1 MDDEEGRILA
11 IEVKKIEENT
21 EAHHSFDM
29 DGSSCFIVNN
39 LLSESAGYFK
49 AFLVVLIIENNIYFK
64 TWRNTMNRETIY
76 HFVGIKG
83 AGMSALALI
92 LHEEGYKVQGSD
104 VPKYFFT
111 QQLLEENNIP
121 ISPFDA
127 KNIEAG
133 QLIIAGNSFPD
144 THEEI
149 VRAKELGLP
158 VVRYHNFIGEKITDH
173 TSVAVTGSHGKTTT
187 TGLLAHV
194 VGNLR
199 DSSYLIGDGTGRGV
213 KGAEY
218 FLLEASEYKLDFLA
232 YKADY
237 AIMTNIDFDH
247 PDYFT
252 SIEDVADAFNQFA
265 AQTKKRVI
273 ACGDDAWLRKLKSP
287 VPVTYYGLEDDND
300 VQAKNIVKNTKGSAF
315 DVYVAG
321 EFYHKFMIPAYGN
334 HNIQN
339 ALSVIAFAYHE
350 DFDAE
355 EVANYLKTFPGVKRR
370 FSEKFISDTVIIDDY
385 AHHPAEIEATIDA
398 ARQKYPDRDVI
409 AVFQPH
415 TFTRTIAL
423 MTEFAE
429 ALNLA
434 DGVYL
439 SDIFT
444 SAREEDGDVK
454 IKDLFDEIKNAKGIV
469 KIEDVSPL
477 LEHKGDVVVFMGA
490 GDIDKYEK
498 AFQELLTSL
507 EKTTN

>member
-1 MDDEEGRILA
+1 
-11 IEVKKIEENT
+11 
-21 EAHHSFDM
+21 
-29 DGSSCFIVNN
+29 
-39 LLSESAGYFK
+39 
-49 AFLVVLIIENNIYFK
+49 
-64 TWRNTMNRETIY
+64 MNRETTY

-121 ISPFDA
+121 ISVFNA
-127 KNIEAG
+127 NNIKAG
-133 QLIIAGNSFPD
+133 QTVIAGNSFPD

-158 VVRYHNFIGEKITDH
+158 VVRYHNFIGEKIKDH

-194 VGNLR
+194 VGNMKNA
-199 DSSYLIGDGTGRGV
+199 SFLIGDGTGRGV
-213 KGAEY
+213 KNADY
-218 FLLEASEYKLDFLA
+218 FVLEASEYKLDFLA

-252 SIEDVADAFNQFA
+252 SIEDVADAFDQFA
-265 AQTKKRVI
+265 LQTKKRVI
-273 ACGDDAWLRKLKSP
+273 ACGDDPLLRKLKAE
-287 VPVTYYGLEDDND
+287 VPVTFYGLEDDND
-300 VQAKNIVKNTKGSAF
+300 VQAKNIVKNTKGSSF
-315 DVYVAG
+315 DVYIAG
-321 EFYHKFMIPAYGN
+321 EFYHKFMIPAYGD

-339 ALSVIAFAYHE
+339 ALSVIAFVYHE
-350 DFDAE
+350 DFDPKEA
-355 EVANYLKTFPGVKRR
+355 ASYLASFPGVKRR
-370 FSEKFISDTVIIDDY
+370 FSEKVISDTVIIDDY
-385 AHHPAEIEATIDA
+385 AHHPVEIEATIDA
-398 ARQKYPDRDVI
+398 ARQKHPDREVV

-423 MTEFAE
+423 MSEFAE
-429 ALNLA
+429 ALSLA
-434 DGVYL
+434 DAVYL

-444 SAREEDGDVK
+444 SAREEDGEVK
-454 IKDLFDEIKNAKGIV
+454 INDLFDKIDNAKGIV
-469 KIEDVSPL
+469 AIEDVSPL
-477 LEHKGDVVVFMGA
+477 LEHKGEVVVFMGA

-498 AFQELLTSL
+498 SFQELLTSL